1 MRSLI
6 CILVALCGCARVP
19 RDATYEHSGVVLRS
33 QHLALPWL
41 QLGEESNGRWCF
53 SRVPFTSGQ
62 PWVALE
68 VQSPQGLG
76 QSLLGSAVSV
86 DIEDSKGSSV
96 YSYSGPLLEGEQ
108 RIPRCQTGW
117 FATGSESLRAEVKV
131 PVVRFLGCGDA
142 RAHISRFNTYCAAI
156 RVGGAAE
163 KSNGAQ
169 IRVTLDA
176 TWK

>member
-1 MRSLI
+1 MRSLV
-6 CILVALCGCARVP
+6 CILVALGGCARVP
-19 RDATYEHSGVVLRS
+19 HDATYEHSGVVLRS

-41 QLGEESNGRWCF
+41 PLGEESNGRWCF
-53 SRVPFTSGQ
+53 SRVPFTSGE

-68 VQSPQGLG
+68 VQLPEAPDRA
-76 QSLLGSAVSV
+76 LLGAAVSV
-86 DIEDSKGSSV
+86 DIEDSKGRPA

-108 RIPRCQTGW
+108 PTPRCQAGW
-117 FATGSESLRAEVKV
+117 FATGGQSLVQEVKV
-131 PVVRFLGCGDA
+131 PVVRFLGCGDT
-142 RAHISRFNTYCAAI
+142 RAHISPLKTYCAAI
-156 RVGGAAE
+156 RVNGVDE